1 MVAAVGGHL
10 AFTATIL
17 HLVTNIHYNCSC
29 GDKKIP
35 VHRPRVEF
43 LLYYSRQ
50 LVLHVTLEVC
60 GIDIR
65 ILQIFMCTLFSAE
78 IMQNVFTTLFKIIQG
93 GRLNDVFTPF
103 LLYVR
108 LSKLPRGFSCKG
120 NVRASDLS
128 HGA

>member
-65 ILQIFMCTLFSAE
+65 ILQCLTLIWIRTWIQIPVLCRIFPLVQIYSDPPIKM
-78 IMQNVFTTLFKIIQG
+78 
-93 GRLNDVFTPF
+93 
-103 LLYVR
+103 YVT
-108 LSKLPRGFSCKG
+108 GVESC
-120 NVRASDLS
+120 RWDRDLS
-128 HGA
+128 IKWVQYPFGKGIQI